1 MTGDVLTTARD
12 SERVEKGG
20 DEDETREARQLRDPD
35 EVLHVGKGDRPKEGA
50 RSREGKRKG
59 TRVKERGGK
68 QATEIVCC
76 NLFIRSQT
84 RGDIY
89 SSQCHKR

>member
-1 MTGDVLTTARD
+1 MTGDVLTTAHD

-50 RSREGKRKG
+50 RS
-59 TRVKERGGK
+59 
-68 QATEIVCC
+68 
-76 NLFIRSQT
+76 
-84 RGDIY
+84 
-89 SSQCHKR
+89 